1 MSDEKLATY
10 KGKVLAVK
18 DSGTF
23 DKIAITDM
31 SLNYRNFFYNEA
43 TAFELMAHLDV
54 SKLRDFTEFYAGS
67 SATRLPDIN
76 ANWGTDF
83 TAFCKDCRNLVEAPM
98 LDGINFTPYT
108 FEHAYDYCLK
118 LEKVPLY
125 YTNSVTDMQY
135 MFNYCKS
142 LKEIPLYNT
151 KQVRNV
157 TNMFCYCESLQE
169 IPALDF
175 HNVRGFDYAFGGCTS
190 LTAIHIKNWPYSTNG
205 TTIDLSETALKRDA
219 LMEVF
224 SNANVAS
231 RPSGGVINLKLAASQ
246 LALLSEEDVSY
257 AEDLGWALT
266 EVKGV

>member
-31 SLNYRNFFYNEA
+31 SPNYRNFFYNEA

-76 ANWGTDF
+76 ANWGTTF
-83 TAFCKDCRNLVEAPM
+83 TAFCQDCKNLVEAPM
-98 LDGINFTPYT
+98 LSGVIFTPYT
-108 FEHAYDYCLK
+108 FAHAYDYCLK

-125 YTNSVTDMQY
+125 YTNSTTDMQY

-151 KQVRNV
+151 KQVKDV
-157 TNMFCYCESLQE
+157 TNMFCCCESLVE

-175 HNVRGFDYAFGGCTS
+175 HNVKVFDRAFSGCSS
-190 LTAIHIKNWPYSTNG
+190 LTAIHVKKWPYR
-205 TTIDLSETALKRDA
+205 TTIDLSDTALKRDA

-246 LALLSEEDVSY
+246 LALLSDEDVSY
-257 AEDLGWALT
+257 AEDLGWVLIS
-266 EVKGV
+266 K